1 VAAEPS
7 RPKAAAVVKKMRS
20 SPSAWAELALPAPL
34 VPPMPPALV
43 RCATHAAY
51 IYADLDTHTACAVFE

>member
-1 VAAEPS
+1 
-7 RPKAAAVVKKMRS
+7 
-20 SPSAWAELALPAPL
+20 
-34 VPPMPPALV
+34 MPPALV